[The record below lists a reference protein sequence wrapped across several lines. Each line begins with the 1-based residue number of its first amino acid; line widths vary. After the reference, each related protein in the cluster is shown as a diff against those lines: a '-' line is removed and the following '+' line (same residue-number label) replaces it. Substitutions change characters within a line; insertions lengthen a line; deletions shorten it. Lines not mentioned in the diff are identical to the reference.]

1 MHLFKYSKTK
11 NKYIAKC
18 FYTFVLHLNIFNILI
33 WNDIYSC
40 EIKAGFQKPLL
51 RSSVSHAPSETIL
64 ICWFDTQETFL
75 IIIINVE
82 DRYTA

>member
-11 NKYIAKC
+11 NNYIVKC
-18 FYTFVLHLNIFNILI
+18 LYTFVLHLNIFHILHFFL
-33 WNDIYSC
+33 WNQSWIS
-40 EIKAGFQKPLL
+40 EAITP
-51 RSSVSHAPSETIL
+51 VSHAPSENIL